1 MITYAKKL
9 LKVNDEEAKIVPSKY
24 EYTVK
29 FVDTDKDFYDDSHST
44 GVLSY
49 DNIWDII
56 LSKKELENRSI
67 DSITIKLL

>member
-1 MITYAKKL
+1 MQKKL
-9 LKVNDEEAKIVPSKY
+9 LKVNDEEAKITPSKY

-29 FVDTDKDFYDDSHST
+29 FVDNDKDFCDDGHST

-49 DNIWDII
+49 DNVWDII
-56 LSKKELENRSI
+56 LNNKELENRSI